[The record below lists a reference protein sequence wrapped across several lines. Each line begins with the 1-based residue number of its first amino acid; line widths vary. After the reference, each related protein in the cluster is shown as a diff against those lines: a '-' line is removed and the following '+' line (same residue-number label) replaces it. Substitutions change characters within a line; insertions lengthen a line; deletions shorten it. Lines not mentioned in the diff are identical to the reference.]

1 MIITSISVDEILD
14 EMNIQ
19 KKDTLRIL
27 IENLSDVKQRLRL
40 IDVQKQIIADTLHSE
55 PLTEISNE
63 MRDYFTELIDKKRQL
78 SYLLNIHAL
87 KNNAS
92 VIINY
97 ESDTIVTVKGS
108 DGSLVNTAH
117 FRKVLA
123 MNNDSLD

>member
-1 MIITSISVDEILD
+1 MLHKIP
-14 EMNIQ
+14 
-19 KKDTLRIL
+19 KKWKRRIFK
-27 IENLSDVKQRLRL
+27 D
-40 IDVQKQIIADTLHSE
+40 
-55 PLTEISNE
+55 
-63 MRDYFTELIDKKRQL
+63 DY
-78 SYLLNIHAL
+78 LNIHAL

>member
-1 MIITSISVDEILD
+1 MSITSISVDEILD

-19 KKDTLRIL
+19 KKDTLRML

-78 SYLLNIHAL
+78 SYSLNIHAL

-97 ESDTIVTVKGS
+97 DSDTIVTVKGS
-108 DGSLVNTAH
+108 DGPLVNTAH